1 MKSYLYQDAVWMV
14 MEYCDA
20 GTLKQLLVMELSET
34 QIAYIIQQILKGIE
48 YIHSIKKI
56 HRDIKSA
63 NILLS
68 MNGDIKLADFGLCV
82 EGFDDGNS
90 GMAGSKYW
98 MAPEMTKRQLYN
110 SKVDIWSLG
119 ALLVECMEGAPPY
132 SQHKPL
138 KALFLAA
145 TQGAPPL
152 KRPGKWSEQLKE
164 FLSDCFVK
172 DPSKR
177 PGAKELLNHNFI
189 AKACERK
196 DLVNSLKLVFMMRV
210 YEGLYS

>member
-1 MKSYLYQDAVWMV
+1 

-20 GTLKQLLVMELSET
+20 GTLKQLLVMELGEN
-34 QIAYIIQQILKGIE
+34 QIAHIIQQVLNGLQ
-48 YIHSIKKI
+48 YLHSIKKI

-68 MNGDIKLADFGLCV
+68 MNGDVKLADFGLCV
-82 EGFDDGNS
+82 EGFEEGNS

-98 MAPEMTKRQLYN
+98 MAPEMSKRQLYN
-110 SKVDIWSLG
+110 CKVDIWSLG
-119 ALLVECMEGAPPY
+119 ALLVECMEGSPPY
-132 SQHKPL
+132 SQFKPL
-138 KALFLAA
+138 KALFLSA

-152 KRPGKWSEQLKE
+152 KRPGKWSDSLKD
-164 FLSDCFVK
+164 FLSLCFTK

-177 PGAKELLNHNFI
+177 PNSNELLEHDFI
-189 AKACERK
+189 SKSCERK
-196 DLVNSLKLVFMMRV
+196 ELVNSLKLVFMMRV